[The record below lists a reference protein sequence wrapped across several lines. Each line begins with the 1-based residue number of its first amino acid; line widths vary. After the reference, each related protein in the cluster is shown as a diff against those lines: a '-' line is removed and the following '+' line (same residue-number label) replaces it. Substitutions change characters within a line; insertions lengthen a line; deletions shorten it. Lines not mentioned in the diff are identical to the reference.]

1 MSHFWPLDTF
11 RVTEEDTKKTEM
23 FKTEATRRKDSQ
35 VASTSSFK
43 EFIESLQLQVQ
54 TTLMNEEQRARVLQM
69 THKTNQFNLTTK
81 RLHAI
86 PEGVD
91 TYVTLVSDKYGDYG
105 LVGVSF
111 VRETEEVLT
120 LALTLSPNPNLTIT
134 LILTLT
140 RTRT

>member
-1 MSHFWPLDTF
+1 
-11 RVTEEDTKKTEM
+11 
-23 FKTEATRRKDSQ
+23 
-35 VASTSSFK
+35 
-43 EFIESLQLQVQ
+43 
-54 TTLMNEEQRARVLQM
+54 M

-140 RTRT
+140 RTRTRTRTRTLVRTRTRTGTLSLTLIILK

>member
-1 MSHFWPLDTF
+1 MPK
-11 RVTEEDTKKTEM
+11 RV
-23 FKTEATRRKDSQ
+23 
-35 VASTSSFK
+35 V
-43 EFIESLQLQVQ
+43 
-54 TTLMNEEQRARVLQM
+54 QM

-120 LALTLSPNPNLTIT
+120 LALTLSPNPNLSLT
-134 LILTLT
+134 LIRTLT
-140 RTRT
+140 RTRTRTLVLRLPLTRSSSSRTC